1 MIRVKICCVMTPMEV
16 GIAVRAGVSAHGIV
30 SLMPSGPGVI
40 PLDAV
45 KELDGTGRTH
55 DWRA

>member
-1 MIRVKICCVMTPMEV
+1 MEV